1 MTQDNLRNLLGLP
14 EMTVHYEAALSIDVE
29 GLMQA
34 SLQPPMRPG
43 DIVMLRDHVSDKRY
57 DAFKKGHR
65 IIVTQAFPVKHDMN
79 NVDNAAGG
87 KPVDIALAIR
97 ASSRCNCGDPKCAN
111 QDRDE
116 VVEFLADSR
125 NFIKVGR
132 LAGMPD

>member
-1 MTQDNLRNLLGLP
+1 MNHDNIRNLLGLP
-14 EMTVHYEAALSIDVE
+14 EMTVHYEAALPIDVE
-29 GLMQA
+29 ELMQA
-34 SLQPPMRPG
+34 SLQKPLRFG
-43 DIVMLRDHVSDKRY
+43 DIVTLRDHVPDDRY
-57 DAFKKGHR
+57 DAFKKGHH
-65 IIVTQAFPVKHDMN
+65 IIVTQVFPVKHDMS

-111 QDRDE
+111 QNRDE

-125 NFIKVGR
+125 SFIKVGR